1 MLADRSQDQSLAAS
15 QTLMKLYGGIM
26 MATPGLNTAMFY
38 LKATHC
44 GIGKSTDSEY
54 LH

>member
-1 MLADRSQDQSLAAS
+1 MLADRSQDQSFEAS
-15 QTLMKLYGGIM
+15 KTQIKSFGGIKI
-26 MATPGLNTAMFY
+26 ATPGLNTAMFY
-38 LKATHC
+38 LKTTHC